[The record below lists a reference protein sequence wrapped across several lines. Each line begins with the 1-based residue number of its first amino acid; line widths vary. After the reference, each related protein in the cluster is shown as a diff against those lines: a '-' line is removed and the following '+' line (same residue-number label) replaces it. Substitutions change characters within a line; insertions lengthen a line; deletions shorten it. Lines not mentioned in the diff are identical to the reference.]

1 MDKKWLEKVESALIG
16 RKIIKVKYL
25 NSKTSM
31 DVFGWNYQ
39 PFEIY
44 LDNGVILTPS
54 ADDEGNNAGAIFTNV
69 EEIGVIG
76 VERNE

>member
-31 DVFGWNYQ
+31 DVFGWDYQ

-54 ADDEGNNAGAIFTNV
+54 ADDEGNEAGAIFTNIKGL
-69 EEIGVIG
+69 EVIG
-76 VERNE
+76 VERN